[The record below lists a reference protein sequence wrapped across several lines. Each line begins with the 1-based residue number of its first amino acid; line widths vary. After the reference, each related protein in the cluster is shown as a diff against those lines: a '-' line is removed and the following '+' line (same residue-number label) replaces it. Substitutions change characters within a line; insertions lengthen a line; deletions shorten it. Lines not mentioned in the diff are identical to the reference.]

1 MIQAG
6 QTGNSAARAA
16 PGTHHLSM
24 AEDQLGPAFP
34 LRTLVPVGEGGVGF
48 PAAVLVV
55 EPEPCQTHS
64 FLQICHPV
72 GRDVDQTCQGTW
84 FKRKKKKVK

>member
-6 QTGNSAARAA
+6 QTGNSAAKAV

-24 AEDQLGPAFP
+24 AKDQLGPALP
-34 LRTLVPVGEGGVGF
+34 LRTLVPVSEGGVGF

-55 EPEPCQTHS
+55 EPETCQADS

-72 GRDVDQTCQGTW
+72 GRDVDQTC
-84 FKRKKKKVK
+84 

>member
-1 MIQAG
+1 
-6 QTGNSAARAA
+6 
-16 PGTHHLSM
+16 M
-24 AEDQLGPAFP
+24 AKDELGPALP
-34 LRTLVPVGEGGVGF
+34 LGTLVPVSEGGVGF

-55 EPEPCQTHS
+55 EPEPCQAHS

-84 FKRKKKKVK
+84 FEEKKKTNRRI

>member
-6 QTGNSAARAA
+6 QTGNSSAK
-16 PGTHHLSM
+16 PVLGTHHLSI
-24 AEDQLGPAFP
+24 AKNQLGPALP
-34 LRTLVPVGEGGVGF
+34 LGTLVPVSEGGVGF

-64 FLQICHPV
+64 FLQISHPV
-72 GRDVDQTCQGTW
+72 GRDVDQTRQGT
-84 FKRKKKKVK
+84 

>member
-1 MIQAG
+1 
-6 QTGNSAARAA
+6 
-16 PGTHHLSM
+16 M
-24 AEDQLGPAFP
+24 AKDELGPALP
-34 LRTLVPVGEGGVGF
+34 LGTLVPVSEGGVGF

-55 EPEPCQTHS
+55 EPEPCQAHS

-84 FKRKKKKVK
+84 FEEKKKNKQKNLMSRLKHLKVIVCPTNF